1 MPAAAVQQFLNVRIL
16 RISDGDTLVIETA
29 DKSRMMVRLSGID
42 APESKQ
48 PFGIE
53 SRHRLAQLL
62 TGREINLDCLKTDRY
77 ARQVCRVFAD
87 NEDVSLLML
96 NAGAAWWF
104 RRYAHEQSV
113 AERRDYAA
121 AENDA
126 RTHSVGLWAAAA
138 PVPPWDWRKNA
149 KYGPPCRAAPNA
161 GAGCGQR
168 QRSF

>member
-1 MPAAAVQQFLNVRIL
+1 MRIALLTACCSALLFCMPAAAAQHFFNVRIL
-16 RISDGDTLVIETA
+16 QISDGDTLVIETA
-29 DKSRMMVRLSGID
+29 DKSRIKVRLSGID

-48 PFGIE
+48 AFGIE
-53 SRHRLAQLL
+53 SRLRLAQLL
-62 TGREINLDCLKTDRY
+62 TGRELNLDCLKTDRY

-96 NAGAAWWF
+96 RAGAAWWF
-104 RRYAHEQSV
+104 LRYAKEQPA

-138 PVPPWDWRKNA
+138 PVPPWDWRKNI
-149 KYGPPCRAAPNA
+149 KY
-161 GAGCGQR
+161 
-168 QRSF
+168 